1 MPRRL
6 ASRRVLPLL
15 AVTTL
20 AVGAVACGKASSTQ
34 TRVPEPDFRLES
46 TPAPLADG
54 QVLEIRLDVKTRV
67 TRFLPHH
74 KADALVRVTN
84 RGDEVVEVP
93 QFLFDGGEGLSRDVF
108 EIQGPDGAVPYRG
121 RGWRRRDRVPHFVLQ
136 PGESAVGWVDL
147 LEYYDFPLSGGTFRV
162 HYEDVE
168 TDEDGNAQLRSNVVA
183 FVVGP
188 RSSGT
193 R

>member
-1 MPRRL
+1 MPSAL
-6 ASRRVLPLL
+6 ALVAL
-15 AVTTL
+15 AVTMPAL
-20 AVGAVACGKASSTQ
+20 ASAGCGKSSGEG
-34 TRVPEPDFRLES
+34 TRVPEPELRLES
-46 TPAPLADG
+46 APPPLADG

-84 RGDEVVEVP
+84 RGDEAVEVP
-93 QFLFDGGEGLSRDVF
+93 QFIFDSGNGLSRDVF
-108 EIQGPDGAVPYRG
+108 EIEGPDGAAVPFRG

-136 PGESAVGWVDL
+136 PGQSAVGWVDL

-162 HYEDVE
+162 HYEDLE
-168 TDEDGNAQLRSNVVA
+168 TDEEGNAVLRSNVVA